1 MDERVWCGGTSQS
14 PDLNLIEH
22 IWDELE
28 RRLRARPSHPTSVP
42 DLTNVLLEERSEIPI
57 NTLLNLV
64 ESLPRRV
71 EAVIAPYYIHVHQGL
86 ASVKVLKRHTRVEP
100 EQQTQ
105 DTDPRAVFGV
115 SLQRLRD
122 AGRLQQG
129 VPLVLKS
136 MVEFLEN
143 HGLQQ
148 SGVFRVCG
156 SVPRCRT
163 LRVCLDRGEHV
174 DLERVDVPTVAAL
187 LKLYLRELP
196 SGLIPHTHSKRMQ
209 QALRESKD
217 GTELVAVLKESLH
230 RLPDDNY
237 NILSYLL
244 HFLSRVAAHS
254 QWNHMTSENLAT
266 VFGPCIFRVPEGPRM
281 LEEQSMCNTL
291 TLHLLQ
297 KHTHL
302 IPHTIRTLSHNSS
315 HTHTTQSR
323 NSVLSRPLLNDI
335 SQVQQKQSN
344 ASEKV
349 CDITVGVAKETS
361 ALPPAAADTRPLS
374 RRLFISKLDMDRDKR
389 RGRVERGTEAEKKEN
404 AGQTKS
410 HPEQE
415 SCLIKKDHSC
425 LPGSHMNLAPQ
436 SPTPDSSRTDGDTH
450 SDTSD
455 ETHHKTR
462 HTHSHKDTLSNTSHT
477 HCSLCGETQT
487 EIQSSHSELW
497 STHTEARISHSKRV
511 PSDYSCTHSQSPD
524 THSAKLTVEDVN
536 SASSCYI
543 SASPTS
549 SAQHPI
555 TSQAQALSNG
565 KDSAHCT
572 TSSQSR
578 VIREDGADCSHE
590 MSTSQLRQRIQ
601 KLKRAIR
608 SFDES
613 FQNIHNYKLQAS
625 LSDKAAHPEVVK
637 LMIDLSKARKQLNKL
652 RSGHASEKHGVCS
665 YTPALEDTVHI
676 LTQRIKEKR
685 LELNLPEHIQDMS
698 HTQLSL
704 EKTTLQKCLLSYESL
719 HGRPSSKEE
728 WSLMKEL
735 YNRYH
740 LVKQAFYRT
749 NTQTSTTRGS
759 DMCVHVNPVP
769 REEDTNIFFI
779 TQMVTQAT
787 DSKNDT
793 HLVNR
798 VELLRQLKQT
808 RMEKRQLRTILK
820 EYEKNFLIKN
830 GRSAQREDR
839 LVMEEEYERYDALK
853 DRLRLLKGMLGKKHN
868 LESAGDGLAV

>member
-1 MDERVWCGGTSQS
+1 MKQQKVHDRVPREELWYCMRKSGVAEKYVRVVQDMYERSRTVVRCAVGQTEEFKLEVGLHQGSALSPFLFAMVMDQLSEEVRQESVEHAQSKVHKDMDERVWCGGTSQS
-14 PDLNLIEH
+14 PDLNPIEH
-22 IWDELE
+22 LWDELE

-71 EAVIAPYYIHVHQGL
+71 EAVIAPYYIHQGL

-266 VFGPCIFRVPEGPRM
+266 VFGPCIFRQVLLRFTDS
-281 LEEQSMCNTL
+281 LQMC
-291 TLHLLQ
+291 Q
-297 KHTHL
+297 
-302 IPHTIRTLSHNSS
+302 PS
-315 HTHTTQSR
+315 HT
-323 NSVLSRPLLNDI
+323 
-335 SQVQQKQSN
+335 KQSN

-477 HCSLCGETQT
+477 HCSLC
-487 EIQSSHSELW
+487 
-497 STHTEARISHSKRV
+497 
-511 PSDYSCTHSQSPD
+511 
-524 THSAKLTVEDVN
+524 
-536 SASSCYI
+536 
-543 SASPTS
+543 ASPTS

-637 LMIDLSKARKQLNKL
+637 LMIDLSKARKQLN
-652 RSGHASEKHGVCS
+652 STSE
-665 YTPALEDTVHI
+665 L
-676 LTQRIKEKR
+676 
-685 LELNLPEHIQDMS
+685 
-698 HTQLSL
+698 
-704 EKTTLQKCLLSYESL
+704 
-719 HGRPSSKEE
+719 
-728 WSLMKEL
+728 
-735 YNRYH
+735 H
-740 LVKQAFYRT
+740 LVFAVLFIINF
-749 NTQTSTTRGS
+749 NTQTRFPSLPLLHRAEIRSRFGKT
-759 DMCVHVNPVP
+759 
-769 REEDTNIFFI
+769 
-779 TQMVTQAT
+779 
-787 DSKNDT
+787 
-793 HLVNR
+793 R